1 MNKNN
6 HRKGQAAIEF
16 MMTYG
21 WAILGVMVAIGA
33 LAYFGIF
40 NPAKYLNDQCN
51 FGDQLKCEDFILSTN
66 ETTGD
71 GIVAVQLRNNFGVTI
86 SISGSPSFVIIEETN
101 YSGQSVS
108 CGSTTSLYAS
118 CNLTP
123 GAKGYY
129 YFNVSNL
136 IKDDKIKAQA
146 TVAFSKAGA
155 GNPTHTQIG
164 TIYGTVTDKYLN

>member
-1 MNKNN
+1 MNKKN
-6 HRKGQAAIEF
+6 RTKGQAAIEF
-16 MMTYG
+16 MVTYG

-33 LAYFGIF
+33 LVYFGIF

-51 FGDQLKCEDFILSTN
+51 FGDQLKCEDFVMSTN
-66 ETTGD
+66 GTTGN

-86 SISGSPSFVIIEETN
+86 NISATGSSVLIEETN
-101 YSGQSVS
+101 YTGDVVS
-108 CGSTTSLYAS
+108 CSGITPQTNS
-118 CNLTP
+118 CDLKP

-136 IKDDKIKAQA
+136 IKDDKIKVQA
-146 TVAFSKAGA
+146 TIAFSKAGA
-155 GNPTHTQIG
+155 GNPAHKQVG